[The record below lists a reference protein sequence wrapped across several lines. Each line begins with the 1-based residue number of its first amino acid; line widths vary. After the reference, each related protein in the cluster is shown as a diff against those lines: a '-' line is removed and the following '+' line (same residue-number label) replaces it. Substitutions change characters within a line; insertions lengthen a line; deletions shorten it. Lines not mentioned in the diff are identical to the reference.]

1 MRSDRRS
8 QAICVAAARTCASC
22 VPSSAPPRCSER
34 EAEMS
39 TMTHAALTRRALL
52 QGSGALVIGFSLGDR
67 GSAQGGAP
75 IPTPSAGKPIALD
88 QVDSFLALDA
98 EGRATIF

>member
-1 MRSDRRS
+1 MRSDRPS
-8 QAICVAAARTCASC
+8 WATCAAAARTCASC
-22 VPSSAPPRCSER
+22 VPSSAPPRRSER

-52 QGSGALVIGFSLGDR
+52 QGSGALVIGFSLG
-67 GSAQGGAP
+67 GQVAAQGGAP
-75 IPTPSAGKPIALD
+75 IVTPGAGKPIALD

-98 EGRATIF
+98 E